1 MNTQI
6 IACRTVERELT
17 QCIQNTGVDYPILW
31 VESGLHNTPKKLNR
45 AVQAL
50 IDEAEADRLLLAMGF
65 CGNSLVGLESKG
77 RTLILPRADD
87 CISLLLGSNE
97 NRAAIARENAAYF
110 LTEGWLSGERNLWK
124 EHLHAVEKYG
134 RDQAMEL
141 ARMLYSHYRT
151 LALLDTGTAD
161 MTALLDGT
169 EIIAQTLS
177 LEQKIVPA
185 SLSWLENLLTGP
197 WHSDRFLTV
206 PPGGKIELSHML
218 DRP

>member
-1 MNTQI
+1 MLAIDLLFPVLDCTLEIVQGIVRVSQQI
-6 IACRTVERELT
+6 QDSQT
-17 QCIQNTGVDYPILW
+17 
-31 VESGLHNTPKKLNR
+31 S
-45 AVQAL
+45 
-50 IDEAEADRLLLAMGF
+50 LA
-65 CGNSLVGLESKG
+65 
-77 RTLILPRADD
+77 
-87 CISLLLGSNE
+87 
-97 NRAAIARENAAYF
+97 
-110 LTEGWLSGERNLWK
+110 
-124 EHLHAVEKYG
+124 
-134 RDQAMEL
+134 
-141 ARMLYSHYRT
+141 HYRT